1 MINIRKGPGHSL
13 LQTDLAVPN
22 NTAINVVAGMVV
34 RQDRTSGLIALGG
47 ATTDLFGFALNSS
60 TDSDVLASGV
70 IGFQLLDGGTVVETD
85 QVYDAITSSNFPVGA
100 PVYPETGN
108 TGLVTMTNTVARVL
122 GYVYSIRQLPGTLI
136 TVNGVQ
142 VQGPT
147 TVLGIKLAV

>member
-1 MINIRKGPGHSL
+1 MINIRKGAGHSL

-22 NTAINVVAGMVV
+22 NTAISVVAGMVV

-60 TDSDVLASGV
+60 TDSDVLAAGV
-70 IGFQLLDGGTVVETD
+70 IGFQLLDGATVVETD
-85 QVYDAITSSNFPVGA
+85 QVYDAITTSNFPVGA
-100 PVYPETGN
+100 PVYPQTGN
-108 TGLVTMTNTVARVL
+108 TGLVTMTNTVAKVL
-122 GYVYSIRQLPGTLI
+122 GYVYSIRQLPSTSI
-136 TVNGVQ
+136 VVNGVK